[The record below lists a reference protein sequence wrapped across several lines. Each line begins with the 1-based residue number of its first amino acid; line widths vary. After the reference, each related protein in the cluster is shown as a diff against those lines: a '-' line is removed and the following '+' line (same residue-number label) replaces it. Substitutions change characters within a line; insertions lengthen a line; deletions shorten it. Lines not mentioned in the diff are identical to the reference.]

1 MDANLSLS
9 TIANGAWQG
18 VVAGLAMLA
27 RLYTQ
32 MPTAPWMWLITVLSL
47 VTGGANVGRRR
58 KHRYR

>member
-1 MDANLSLS
+1 MDANWFLS
-9 TIANGAWQG
+9 TIVNGAWQD

-27 RLYTQ
+27 RPHTQ

-58 KHRYR
+58 KYCYR